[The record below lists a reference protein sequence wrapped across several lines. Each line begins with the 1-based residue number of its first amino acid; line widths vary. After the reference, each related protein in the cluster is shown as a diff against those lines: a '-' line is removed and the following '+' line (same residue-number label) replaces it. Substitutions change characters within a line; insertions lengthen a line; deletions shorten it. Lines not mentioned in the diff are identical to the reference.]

1 MSGKKLA
8 DSMTTESCGSAF
20 LTLAYYC
27 KKGNRRES
35 PPMSKRLDMGIGMY
49 DEGSLGAD
57 IF

>member
-8 DSMTTESCGSAF
+8 DSMTTESCGSA
-20 LTLAYYC
+20 LAYYC

-49 DEGSLGAD
+49 DERSLGAD
-57 IF
+57 IS